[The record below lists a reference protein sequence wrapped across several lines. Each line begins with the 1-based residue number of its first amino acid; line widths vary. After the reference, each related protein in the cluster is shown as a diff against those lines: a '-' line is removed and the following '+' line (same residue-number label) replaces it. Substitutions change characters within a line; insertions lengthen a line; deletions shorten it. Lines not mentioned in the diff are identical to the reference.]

1 VPQVTSLGGIQF
13 SHKMTPIPYYG
24 RSLTKSNLAQFIA
37 DKLQKTDQGSLNL
50 IKSFIDR
57 RYEMIWNS
65 AIWRES
71 LGTTSYSVSAD
82 TEEVTLNAAVQFP
95 IAASWDDEEITP
107 IDYSAVFRT
116 DPKLFSETGKVANFI
131 VLPND
136 SSGQAKIRLLRKPK
150 EAKTLLV
157 LGKVFHTV
165 LTDDHRPEINGV
177 DNALLCFVE
186 GDMLE
191 HLRQYQ
197 KAQIK
202 FQEAS
207 AQLMIVKDMETHQSA
222 SDTRIIPQV
231 EASWDLNDFS
241 N

>member
-1 VPQVTSLGGIQF
+1 
-13 SHKMTPIPYYG
+13 MTPIPYYG

-157 LGKVFHTV
+157 LGKTFVNV
-165 LTDDHRPEINGV
+165 LGDDGRPEINGV